1 MRPRII
7 GLGELSMVEY
17 VGFDLSKEETE
28 EITGWLGV
36 RDGNPRQESVG
47 PWAMTVRCVRR

>member
-1 MRPRII
+1 
-7 GLGELSMVEY
+7 MVEY